1 MPKGDKIRI
10 SELLTV
16 HGIWIYKKIEPQRR
30 ANNKQWLCKDQAR
43 SVIVIDKKKRGKK
56 FHTLYF
62 WILIGQ
68 MFIFKRQSSTS
79 NMLFL

>member
-43 SVIVIDKKKRGKK
+43 SVIVIDKKKAREKVS
-56 FHTLYF
+56 Y
-62 WILIGQ
+62 
-68 MFIFKRQSSTS
+68 S
-79 NMLFL
+79 LFLNSDWPNVHF